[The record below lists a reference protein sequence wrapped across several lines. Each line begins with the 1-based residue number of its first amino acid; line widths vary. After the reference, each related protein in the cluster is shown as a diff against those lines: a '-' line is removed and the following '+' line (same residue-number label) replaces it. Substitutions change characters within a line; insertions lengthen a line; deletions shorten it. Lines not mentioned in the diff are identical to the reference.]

1 MTVTKKLAGVLFVLA
16 LLAIPAV
23 AHHSFLA
30 EFDQSKPVRVEGK
43 LTLVKFSN
51 PHGWV
56 YIDVVTDGKTVN
68 WAFETGAA
76 NNLLRQGWRKEDFP
90 AGAVLIAEGWRA
102 RNGSATANARSIT
115 FKSDGRRLF
124 AGTSNPNAPTAER
137 EQP

>member
-1 MTVTKKLAGVLFVLA
+1 MKKLACALLLL

-30 EFDQSKPVRVEGK
+30 EFDQSKPIKVEGK
-43 LTLVKFSN
+43 LSKVKFSN

-56 YIDVVTDGKTVN
+56 YIDVITDGKTVN

-76 NNLLRQGWRKEDFP
+76 NALLRNGWRATDLPVGTE
-90 AGAVLIAEGWRA
+90 LIAEGWRA
-102 RNGSATANARSIT
+102 RNGSNTANARSIT
-115 FKSDGRRLF
+115 FKSDGRRIF
-124 AGTSNPNAPTAER
+124 AGTSNPNAPANER

>member
-1 MTVTKKLAGVLFVLA
+1 MTLTKKLACVTFVLG

-30 EFDQSKPVRVEGK
+30 EFDQSKPVKVEGK
-43 LTLVKFSN
+43 LTQVKFSN

-56 YIDVVTDGKTVN
+56 YIDVITDGKTVN

-76 NNLLRQGWRKEDFP
+76 NALLRNGWRATDLPVGTE
-90 AGAVLIAEGWRA
+90 LIAEGWRA

-115 FKSDGRRLF
+115 FKSDGRRIF
-124 AGTSNPNAPTAER
+124 AGTSNPNAPANER

>member
-1 MTVTKKLAGVLFVLA
+1 MKKLGCAFLLL

-30 EFDQSKPVRVEGK
+30 EFDQSKPVKVEGK

-56 YIDVVTDGKTVN
+56 YIDVITDGKTVN

-76 NNLLRQGWRKEDFP
+76 NNLLRNGWRKEDLP
-90 AGAVLIAEGWRA
+90 VGTVLIAEGWRA

-115 FKSDGRRLF
+115 FKSDGRRIF
-124 AGTSNPNAPTAER
+124 AGTSNPNAPAAER

>member
-1 MTVTKKLAGVLFVLA
+1 MKKLACALLLL

-30 EFDQSKPVRVEGK
+30 EFDQSKPVKVEGK
-43 LTLVKFSN
+43 LSRVKFSN

-56 YIDVVTDGKTVN
+56 YIDVTTDGKTVN

-76 NNLLRQGWRKEDFP
+76 NALLRNGWRASDLPVGTER
-90 AGAVLIAEGWRA
+90 IAEGWRA
-102 RNGSATANARSIT
+102 RNGSNTANARSIT
-115 FKSDGRRLF
+115 FKSDGRRIF
-124 AGTSNPNAPTAER
+124 AETSNPNAPANER

>member
-1 MTVTKKLAGVLFVLA
+1 MKKLACALLLL

-30 EFDQSKPVRVEGK
+30 EFDQSKPIKVEGK
-43 LTLVKFSN
+43 LSKVKFSN

-76 NNLLRQGWRKEDFP
+76 NALLRNGWRATDLPVGTE
-90 AGAVLIAEGWRA
+90 LIAEGWRA
-102 RNGSATANARSIT
+102 RNGSNTANARSIT
-115 FKSDGRRLF
+115 FKSDGRRIF
-124 AGTSNPNAPTAER
+124 AGTSNPNAPANER